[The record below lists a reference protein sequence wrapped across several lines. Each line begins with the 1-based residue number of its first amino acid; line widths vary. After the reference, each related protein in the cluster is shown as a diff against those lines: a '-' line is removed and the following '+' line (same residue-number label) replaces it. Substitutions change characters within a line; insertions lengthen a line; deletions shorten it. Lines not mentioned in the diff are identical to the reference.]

1 MSTLRVGIVGAG
13 GIARNHH
20 VPSYLRCE
28 DVQVVAAC
36 DISEAALEQMREQHG
51 VTRLYRD
58 YEEMLA
64 RESLDLVSICTSN
77 DSHHPAALAAMA
89 AGLDV
94 FCEKPLALNLSQ
106 AVEMYE
112 VARDRGVRTGVNFS
126 HRRTPA
132 SMLARE
138 IIASGA
144 LGPIHQ
150 VIAIYAAGA
159 TGYADRPGTWR
170 NDRAR
175 AGYGGMGD
183 MGSHILDMVNWW
195 MDSEPVSLT
204 AQTRTIVPERLDRDT
219 QRPMRVTTE
228 DQGQLLLAYAN
239 GAMGYLYGGYCFT
252 GRGYDQRIEVYGS
265 EGGLMYSQHHAYELE
280 VYLPAEAL
288 RGYQVIRR
296 GGTPDTPYTRILVP
310 ERLQGQVP
318 GHPGV
323 RRTVLMD
330 YVDAYRRE
338 GPFAFSPGFLEGVKV
353 QEVLEACTLSE
364 SRRGWVDL
372 PLLAPETRP
381 ETPPVDL
388 GISPLPV

>member
-1 MSTLRVGIVGAG
+1 MRTLRVGIVGAG

-20 VPSYLRCE
+20 VPSYKRCQ
-28 DVQVVAAC
+28 DVKVVAAC
-36 DISEAALEQMREQHG
+36 DISEAALEQMRDQHG
-51 VTRLYRD
+51 IPHLYRD
-58 YEEMLA
+58 YREMLA
-64 RESLDLVSICTSN
+64 QERLDLVSVCTSN
-77 DSHHPAALAAMA
+77 DSHYPVAMAAMD

-106 AVEMYE
+106 AQEMYE
-112 VARDRGVRTGVNFS
+112 AARTNGTRTGVNFS

-132 SMLARE
+132 SMLAKE

-150 VIAIYAAGA
+150 VIAVYAAGG
-159 TGYADRPGTWR
+159 TDYASRPGTWR
-170 NDRAR
+170 NDRTR

-195 MDSEPVSLT
+195 MESEPASIA
-204 AQTRTIVPERLDRDT
+204 AQTRTIVPQRLDRDT

-228 DQGQLLLAYAN
+228 DQGQMLIHYAN

-252 GRGYDQRIEVYGS
+252 GRGYDQRIEVYGA
-265 EGGLMYSQHHAYELE
+265 EGGLMYSQHRSYELE
-280 VYLPAEAL
+280 VYLPPEAL

-310 ERLQGQVP
+310 ERLQGAVP
-318 GHPGV
+318 GEPGV

-330 YVDAYRRE
+330 YVDAYRRD
-338 GPFAFSPGFLEGVKV
+338 GAFAFSPGFLEGVQV
-353 QEVLEACTLSE
+353 QELLEACTLAE
-364 SRRGWVDL
+364 AQRGWVDL
-372 PLLAPETRP
+372 PLIAVKPRP
-381 ETPPVDL
+381 ETPPADL
-388 GISPLPV
+388 GVRPLPA